1 MAITAKLRGEGD
13 LVRKFNGLNVVGQR
27 AVLIIAALAGGLIVQ
42 NDAKVR
48 VPKVT
53 RTLARS
59 IHMEIGDE

>member
-1 MAITAKLRGEGD
+1 MAITMNVRGEGE
-13 LVRKFNGLNVVGQR
+13 LTRKFNALSEAAGR
-27 AVLIIAALAGGLIVQ
+27 AVLITAGLAGGLIVQ

-59 IHMEIGDE
+59 IHMEPRG

>member
-1 MAITAKLRGEGD
+1 MAITMNVRGEGE
-13 LVRKFNGLNVVGQR
+13 LTRKFNTLSEAAGR
-27 AVLIIAALAGGLIVQ
+27 AVLITAGLAGGLIVQ

-59 IHMEIGDE
+59 IHMEVRG

>member
-1 MAITAKLRGEGD
+1 MSISMTARGEGE
-13 LVRKFNGLNVVGQR
+13 LTRKFNTLSEAAGR
-27 AVLIIAALAGGLIVQ
+27 AVLITAGLAGGLIVQ

-59 IHMEIGDE
+59 IHMEVRG

>member
-1 MAITAKLRGEGD
+1 MSMSMTVRGEQEV
-13 LVRKFNGLNVVGQR
+13 VRKLNALGEVGR
-27 AVLIIAALAGGLIVQ
+27 KAILITAALAGGLIVQ

-59 IHMEIGDE
+59 IHMEVR

>member
-1 MAITAKLRGEGD
+1 MSISMKVRGESE
-13 LVRKFNGLNVVGQR
+13 LTRKFNALSEAAGR
-27 AVLIIAALAGGLIVQ
+27 AVLITAGLAGGLIVQ

-59 IHMEIGDE
+59 IHMEVRE